1 MSSSGVVYFS
11 KMFQAVP
18 HLAQVAAELPGIFV
32 SSRRTTLKAANSLYP
47 QLKTARHSRYLGQF
61 SEGNRVLKKADVIV
75 TGSPYGSFLAPYTRA
90 KKCTVF
96 HGTYMMLSRDALL
109 KNSHFDLLC
118 VIGPRMQGMIE
129 RFAPEVA
136 LNAVAT
142 GFLPFCE
149 YPERSESY
157 RNVFMSRLNLDPGNR
172 TIVYTPSRRGIGSW
186 ERVAEQLVRTA
197 PLHFNL
203 ILRPHPSQS
212 LTSRSR
218 DRASFKRIQTLI
230 LQRKNAILDLTSLS
244 LPTVMAVADL
254 VVSDANSPAE
264 ESLFYDL
271 PQYFIETP
279 EYSRGYVAKLG
290 QLENMHPEDLERL
303 LGLYDCGVSEFVENH
318 CDFSNSLDKAI
329 DESAGYAE
337 QRQAYFSWVFGVR
350 DRDANRRVAEAI
362 QTHLLV

>member
-1 MSSSGVVYFS
+1 MSAPKVVYFS

-18 HLAQVAAELPGIFV
+18 HLAQVGAELPGVFV
-32 SSRRTTLKAANSLYP
+32 SSRRSTLNAAHSLYP
-47 QLKTARHSRYLGQF
+47 QLDTARYSRYLGRL
-61 SEGNRVLKKADVIV
+61 SRGNRILKSADVIV

-96 HGTYMMLSRDALL
+96 HGTYMMLSRDALMR
-109 KNSHFDLLC
+109 NSHFDLLC

-136 LNAVAT
+136 LNTVAT

-149 YPERSESY
+149 YPERSEAY
-157 RNVFMSRLNLDPGNR
+157 RHAFLSGLGLDPTNQ

-203 ILRPHPSQS
+203 VLRPHPSQG
-212 LTSRSR
+212 LTSRPR
-218 DRASFKRIQTLI
+218 DRASFKRVQALI
-230 LQRKNAILDLTSLS
+230 DQRRNALLDLTTQS
-244 LPTVMAVADL
+244 LPAVMAVADL

-279 EYSRGYVAKLG
+279 EYSRDYVAELG
-290 QLENMHPEDLERL
+290 QQENMHPDDLERL
-303 LGLYDCGVSEFVENH
+303 LGLYDCGVSESIDDG
-318 CDFSNSLDKAI
+318 CDFSDSLDKAI
-329 DESAGYAE
+329 EESANYAE
-337 QRQAYFSWVFGVR
+337 QREAYFSWVFGLR
-350 DRDANRRVAEAI
+350 DRNANQRVAEAI
-362 QTHLLV
+362 KTHLLV